1 MDKTYIK
8 NNYNIGKIVAANEL
22 VSLAKTYK
30 DNLDTIIVTMNRKTK
45 NPSKIDLLIK
55 EFKEFKTEV
64 KTEFQNIKT
73 RLDNIVAKNNLV
85 E

>member
-1 MDKTYIK
+1 MTAK
-8 NNYNIGKIVAANEL
+8 EL
-22 VSLAKTYK
+22 ASLAKTYK

-45 NPSKIDLLIK
+45 KPSQIDLLIK

-64 KTEFQNIKT
+64 KTEFQSIKT
-73 RLDNIVAKNNLV
+73 RLDNIEDRLDNIVTKNNLV